1 MNVASRGSRQPQ
13 VESQD
18 AGTIPP
24 EDVGE
29 EDVEEREARVE
40 DRVAHDAVPQ
50 VVAESF
56 RFCDRCPWRRRRG
69 RDRRD
74 RRDGHGHGDFE
85 RVSGFEIGRD
95 GDVHEL
101 AVDVVLDR
109 VAGRPARPAI
119 DASPSRDVF
128 TATASARWRGG

>member
-40 DRVAHDAVPQ
+40 DRVAHNRMSQ
-50 VVAESF
+50 IVAE
-56 RFCDRCPWRRRRG
+56 RLGLGDGRARRRRRG
-69 RDRRD
+69 RDCGD
-74 RRDGHGHGDFE
+74 RRDGHGHGDLE
-85 RVSGFEIGRD
+85 RIAGLEIRGNN
-95 GDVHEL
+95 DVHQL

-109 VAGRPARPAI
+109 VAG
-119 DASPSRDVF
+119 
-128 TATASARWRGG
+128 

>member
-1 MNVASRGSRQPQ
+1 M
-13 VESQD
+13 D

-50 VVAESF
+50 IVTERLGLGDGRA
-56 RFCDRCPWRRRRG
+56 RRRRCG

-85 RVSGFEIGRD
+85 GVAGLEIRRD
-95 GDVHEL
+95 DDVHPARGERLDARLSFGTRRRSQL

-109 VAGRPARPAI
+109 VAGRPVNQIKAHAPRLL
-119 DASPSRDVF
+119 D
-128 TATASARWRGG
+128 WRGAKNQ

>member
-50 VVAESF
+50 VVAE
-56 RFCDRCPWRRRRG
+56 RLGLGDGRARRRRG
-69 RDRRD
+69 RDGRD
-74 RRDGHGHGDFE
+74 RRDGHGHGDLE
-85 RVSGFEIGRD
+85 GVACLEIGRD
-95 GDVHEL
+95 DDVHEL
-101 AVDVVLDR
+101 AVDVVLDG
-109 VAGRPARPAI
+109 VAG
-119 DASPSRDVF
+119 
-128 TATASARWRGG
+128 